1 MCYSNCPYENY
12 HGECTQPKMI
22 GTKYSHCC
30 DDSHCCDEEN
40 NDEYEEKEVFEKE
53 DEFDDSN
60 CN

>member
-12 HGECTQPKMI
+12 HGECTQPKMM

-30 DDSHCCDEEN
+30 DEEDEEEY
-40 NDEYEEKEVFEKE
+40 DEYEEKEVFEKE

>member
-12 HGECTQPKMI
+12 HGECTQPKMM

-30 DDSHCCDEEN
+30 DEEDEEN

>member
-12 HGECTQPKMI
+12 HGECTQPKMM
-22 GTKYSHCC
+22 GTKY
-30 DDSHCCDEEN
+30 SHCCDEEN